1 MMAQGTPFGNLMA
14 EAVKLKGA
22 QQATLRPVWDSWP
35 QYFQHSM
42 FMQDPIVSGREKP
55 FDERLRLATEIKVQG
70 NVHFAKGEFEEAVA
84 QYEKALALF
93 KYCENT
99 DPDWKKK
106 GIRDDDIY
114 VVDYKPD
121 NVHDQSQLDTLKV
134 TLYLNISVCKL
145 KLKEFALA
153 ISACGDVLAIDPTN
167 AKAYYRRAQA
177 LITPLSCGAVEF
189 EKALVDLETACHH
202 DPDNV
207 ECRNLY
213 RRLRLEHAQQRKL
226 DKRTF
231 SGMFNRGTVVDD
243 TNVVEVTAPDKAR
256 ANEKRLQKEVEDAE
270 AIAHMYE
277 QSGKLQEASELR
289 QKIDQAKAATRAT
302 PPRVDFMHP
311 TPEMIED
318 GKKNGI
324 DLTDKRVQQMLADL
338 QDEHLANGTTPKQS
352 ATPPPS
358 GATKFQEALGE
369 ADEILKTMTNQEISQ
384 LLQSE
389 GIDFHSITDKDMLN
403 EMVRNVLATKLR
415 DMPRPGDEDTAAASD
430 KTTSRS
436 MRHIFAL
443 VGLWVLFRM
452 YSSGGFAMLVR
463 GLHALTFGDST
474 PLRPLTSADSFDDF
488 DEF

>member
-1 MMAQGTPFGNLMA
+1 PFGNLMA

-167 AKAYYRRAQA
+167 AKAYYRVTLLA
-177 LITPLSCGAVEF
+177 LL
-189 EKALVDLETACHH
+189 
-202 DPDNV
+202 
-207 ECRNLY
+207 RNLY
-213 RRLRLEHAQQRKL
+213 RRLRIEHAQQRKL

-243 TNVVEVTAPDKAR
+243 TNVVEVAAPDKAR

-318 GKKNGI
+318 GKKNGY
-324 DLTDKRVQQMLADL
+324 D
-338 QDEHLANGTTPKQS
+338 HLLS
-352 ATPPPS
+352 LRYW
-358 GATKFQEALGE
+358 ATKFQEALGE
-369 ADEILKTMTNQEISQ
+369 ADEILKTMTNQDISQ

-415 DMPRPGDEDTAAASD
+415 DMPRPGDEDTAAAD

-488 DEF
+488 DDF

>member
-1 MMAQGTPFGNLMA
+1 
-14 EAVKLKGA
+14 
-22 QQATLRPVWDSWP
+22 
-35 QYFQHSM
+35 
-42 FMQDPIVSGREKP
+42 
-55 FDERLRLATEIKVQG
+55 
-70 NVHFAKGEFEEAVA
+70 
-84 QYEKALALF
+84 
-93 KYCENT
+93 
-99 DPDWKKK
+99 
-106 GIRDDDIY
+106 
-114 VVDYKPD
+114 
-121 NVHDQSQLDTLKV
+121 
-134 TLYLNISVCKL
+134 
-145 KLKEFALA
+145 
-153 ISACGDVLAIDPTN
+153 
-167 AKAYYRRAQA
+167 
-177 LITPLSCGAVEF
+177 
-189 EKALVDLETACHH
+189 
-202 DPDNV
+202 
-207 ECRNLY
+207 
-213 RRLRLEHAQQRKL
+213 
-226 DKRTF
+226 
-231 SGMFNRGTVVDD
+231 MFNRGTVVDD
-243 TNVVEVTAPDKAR
+243 TNVVEVAAPDKAR

-352 ATPPPS
+352 DAATPPS

-369 ADEILKTMTNQEISQ
+369 ADEILKTMTNQDISQ

-415 DMPRPGDEDTAAASD
+415 DMPRPGDEDTAAAD

-443 VGLWVLFRM
+443 VGLWVL
-452 YSSGGFAMLVR
+452 
-463 GLHALTFGDST
+463 
-474 PLRPLTSADSFDDF
+474 
-488 DEF
+488 